1 MDDKIDG
8 VGQKVDKI
16 SSDLSRIMWLVLAGI
31 VSGIVMFMIRGGFA
45 P

>member
-8 VGQKVDKI
+8 VGKKVDEI
-16 SSDLSRIMWLVLAGI
+16 SSDLSRIMWLIL
-31 VSGIVMFMIRGGFA
+31 SGIILAIIAFLARGGFS